1 MNSVDGLLSLL
12 SMNADSRRR
21 DDVSLCGEEMV
32 VGLFCGVKQNQP
44 CLPRFYEQGRKVPG
58 DGENVEAA
66 VAGRELFGVA
76 DATKRAINEDP
87 KPVA

>member
-1 MNSVDGLLSLL
+1 MVVLFAESNKPAVPFGFCHGLL
-12 SMNADSRRR
+12 
-21 DDVSLCGEEMV
+21 
-32 VGLFCGVKQNQP
+32 
-44 CLPRFYEQGRKVPG
+44 GRNLPG

-66 VAGRELFGVA
+66 VAGCKLFGVA